1 MNDMVEKSLSAKSVS
16 IMPIMLMGFVHVI
29 VTPLRDVFS
38 IEPLLMIPYYLFG
51 IFLGII
57 IYRKSST
64 VKDFEYQRSKVMKKM
79 KNVYA
84 AEEAGV
90 WQTNV
95 EVPSEISNQSNLSAE
110 VSQISNEA
118 PELELSDEDKVEV
131 SMLNE
136 SKSVIEA
143 TRRVSGK
150 STFDDQEVK
159 STIGATRK
167 TSPMDRVL
175 DFILGIFSKKSA
187 NISREEQRIA
197 ALKIASEAAPVRAE
211 KPQAPIQ
218 YERNE
223 VDLGPDANYVDD
235 FNEQSDQNS
244 KSKDSPQT
252 QEAKDYSSFIP
263 SNNVVKASQSL
274 ESMAMLPSSNPSNF
288 NQPSQNQSAVCRSC
302 GYPVKP
308 GDRFCDNCGLEL

>member
-1 MNDMVEKSLSAKSVS
+1 
-16 IMPIMLMGFVHVI
+16 
-29 VTPLRDVFS
+29 
-38 IEPLLMIPYYLFG
+38 
-51 IFLGII
+51 
-57 IYRKSST
+57 
-64 VKDFEYQRSKVMKKM
+64 
-79 KNVYA
+79 
-84 AEEAGV
+84 
-90 WQTNV
+90 
-95 EVPSEISNQSNLSAE
+95 
-110 VSQISNEA
+110 
-118 PELELSDEDKVEV
+118 
-131 SMLNE
+131 MLNE

>member
-1 MNDMVEKSLSAKSVS
+1 MVEKSLSAKSVS
-16 IMPIMLMGFVHVI
+16 VMPIMLMGFVHVI

-38 IEPLLMIPYYLFG
+38 IEPLLMVPYYLFG

-64 VKDFEYQRSKVMKKM
+64 VKDFEYRRSKVMKKM

-95 EVPSEISNQSNLSAE
+95 EVPSEISEQSDLSAG

-150 STFDDQEVK
+150 STFDDQEIK

-167 TSPMDRVL
+167 TSPMDKFL
-175 DFILGIFSKKSA
+175 DFISGIFSKKSA
-187 NISREEQRIA
+187 NTSREERRIA
-197 ALKIASEAAPVRAE
+197 ALKVASEAAPVKAE

-223 VDLGPDANYVDD
+223 VDLGPEANYVDD
-235 FNEQSDQNS
+235 FNKQSEQNTQ
-244 KSKDSPQT
+244 SKDIQQT
-252 QEAKDYSSFIP
+252 QEAKNYSSFTP
-263 SNNVVKASQSL
+263 SNNVAKASQSL

-288 NQPSQNQSAVCRSC
+288 SQTSQNQSTHCRSC
-302 GYPVKP
+302 GYPIKP